1 MRVHWRLREIAEP
14 ERWNPRKLSLTTGL
28 GYQTVWSIW
37 HDRATRVDLTT
48 LAALATTLEVT
59 PGDLLILDPQSLSP
73 QPEAEPPPGQARAGH
88 RSRAT
93 GDGRLKANRRR
104 PRSS

>member
-48 LAALATTLEVT
+48 LAALATILKVT
-59 PGDLLILDPQSLSP
+59 PGDLLILDPQSLNP
-73 QPEAEPPPGQARAGH
+73 RPEAEPPGQARAEH
-88 RSRAT
+88 RSSAAS
-93 GDGRLKANRRR
+93 DGQLKANRRR